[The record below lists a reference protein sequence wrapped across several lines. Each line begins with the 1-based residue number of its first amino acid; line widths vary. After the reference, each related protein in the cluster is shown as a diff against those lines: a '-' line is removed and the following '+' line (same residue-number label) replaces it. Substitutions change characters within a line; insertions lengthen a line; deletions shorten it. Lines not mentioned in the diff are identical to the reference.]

1 MTFLKRYSYSA
12 IGLNY
17 FTSTMVVMSSIV
29 AIGFTQQIA
38 TGPKRCGHNALFSFD
53 LLLPTYSHV
62 FSNNRNG
69 PVWSL
74 SAGRLL
80 AGHGLSWTCRC

>member
-17 FTSTMVVMSSIV
+17 FTSTVVILSSIV

-38 TGPKRCGHNALFSFD
+38 TGPKRCGHDPCFSFV
-53 LLLPTYSHV
+53 LLLFTYSHL
-62 FSNNRNG
+62 FSKNRNEHQSG
-69 PVWSL
+69 
-74 SAGRLL
+74 LL
-80 AGHGLSWTCRC
+80 ECCGNWQVMD